1 MAEYSEIQPYIEA
14 AAGSGNRGRFV
25 IIVIIVTSVVAFGGY
40 WNSRQGAWIMSRIR
54 TAQAALKDWDSTAAH
69 AQGLCQKGPTEPALR
84 DFVSKYG
91 FCRSDEL
98 RDWLFSL
105 ERARTDYVLTL
116 RAPFFGIVFDV
127 NDLGILAGFTF
138 SVLLLWFVVS
148 VLREQNDLAL
158 AFRRA
163 RERRQLRMCYDLLST
178 RQVLTVPPLLDRPD
192 ERQSPVRM
200 AGLVILLPRFLLP
213 REGSSI
219 ARRLI
224 LLPLIVQI
232 AIVWHDNVTLD
243 LGMLFQVGSTAAV
256 VFAEW
261 FFLLVIL
268 ALTVSSLMI
277 SRQVDGVWRGV
288 ATELEE
294 AKKLEEGRGR
304 PTK

>member
-1 MAEYSEIQPYIEA
+1 M
-14 AAGSGNRGRFV
+14 
-25 IIVIIVTSVVAFGGY
+25 IIVIIVTSVVAFGGL
-40 WNSRQGAWIMSRIR
+40 WNSRQAAWIMSRIR
-54 TAQAALKDWDSTAAH
+54 TAQAALKDWDSTAAN
-69 AQGLCQKGPTEPALR
+69 AQRPCQRGPSDPALQ

-91 FCRSDEL
+91 FCRSDEV

-127 NDLGILAGFTF
+127 NDLGMLAGFTF

-158 AFRRA
+158 AFRQARA
-163 RERRQLRMCYDLLST
+163 RRQLRMCYDLLST
-178 RQVLTVPPLLDRPD
+178 RQVLTVPPLLDRSD

-232 AIVWHDNVTLD
+232 AIVWHDKLTLD
-243 LGMLFQVGSTAAV
+243 FGKLFQVGSTAAV

-261 FFLLVIL
+261 SFLLVIL
-268 ALTVSSLMI
+268 ALTLSSLMI

-294 AKKLEEGRGR
+294 SKRLEEGKER
-304 PTK
+304 PSK